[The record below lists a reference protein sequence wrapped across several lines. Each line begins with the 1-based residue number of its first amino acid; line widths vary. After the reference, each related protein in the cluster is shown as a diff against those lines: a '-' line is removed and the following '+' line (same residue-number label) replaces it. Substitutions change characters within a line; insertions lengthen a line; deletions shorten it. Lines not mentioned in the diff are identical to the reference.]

1 MGDYPLH
8 VPPEGSSKKTL
19 KRASARHT
27 IGDRTQEF
35 TVGSR
40 AAESGGIAAK
50 GSQLEAAGLN
60 MQAAKRKKRKK

>member
-1 MGDYPLH
+1 MEYPQH
-8 VPPEGSSKKTL
+8 VPPVGSSEKILRK
-19 KRASARHT
+19 ASARHT
-27 IGDRTQEF
+27 IEHRTQEF

-40 AAESGGIAAK
+40 AAESGGVAAK